1 MLRTLFTE
9 EIRTQVPH
17 SAAAVGVA
25 LVVFTVSLGLW
36 RLLENVSV
44 IAFLLQLV
52 SMVAAVAIPI
62 VVGALVVTEYWQ
74 SMYGP
79 RGYLTMTIPARGRT
93 IFTAKTLYSYL
104 AVLVA
109 GMLGTACLLAWFAVL
124 AHSNGSSLGDV
135 LEPFKIMWR
144 TASIAVR
151 VLWLVAIPL
160 SLAVTV
166 LQVATVMSVGARE
179 PWNHLGF
186 GAPLI
191 GVVILYGVNQFVG
204 LVGTLFIP
212 ISLDLTTFEFTTRI
226 MWSQFLDSVR
236 TGSDP
241 TLVGLGT
248 FFLGPLLAAV
258 MGWWAVRS
266 IECHTSLR

>member
-9 EIRTQVPH
+9 EIRTQTPR
-17 SAAAVGVA
+17 SAASVGVA
-25 LVVFTVSLGLW
+25 LIVFLASLGLW
-36 RLLENVSV
+36 RMLESVSV
-44 IAFLLQLV
+44 IAFLLQLA
-52 SMVAAVAIPI
+52 SLAAAVAIPI
-62 VVGALVVTEYWQ
+62 IVGALAVTEYWQ
-74 SMYGP
+74 SMYGS
-79 RGYLTMTIPARGRT
+79 RGYLTMSIPVRGRT
-93 IFTAKTLYSYL
+93 IFAAKTIYAYL

-109 GMLGTACLLAWFAVL
+109 CLLFAACLLAWFGML
-124 AHSNGSSLGDV
+124 AHSNGWSVGEV
-135 LEPFKIMWR
+135 LEPFKLWWQN
-144 TASIAVR
+144 ASTTLRVFWIAS
-151 VLWLVAIPL
+151 IPL

-166 LQVATVMSVGARE
+166 AQLAAVMSVGARE
-179 PWNHLGF
+179 PWNSLGF

-191 GVVILYGVNQFVG
+191 GLVILYVVNQIVG
-204 LVGTLFIP
+204 LVGMLFIP

-226 MWSQFLDSVR
+226 MWSQFLEAVR

-266 IECHTSLR
+266 IERHTSLR